1 MALTLI
7 AQDLVPASAA
17 QAVVER
23 LLSVYRILS
32 AENFNTLKLNTHIVE
47 SEPLRIWIIDT
58 NNGSSCAR
66 RLTYIR
72 AILSAKLISVY

>member
-47 SEPLRIWIIDT
+47 SEPLRI
-58 NNGSSCAR
+58 
-66 RLTYIR
+66 
-72 AILSAKLISVY
+72 